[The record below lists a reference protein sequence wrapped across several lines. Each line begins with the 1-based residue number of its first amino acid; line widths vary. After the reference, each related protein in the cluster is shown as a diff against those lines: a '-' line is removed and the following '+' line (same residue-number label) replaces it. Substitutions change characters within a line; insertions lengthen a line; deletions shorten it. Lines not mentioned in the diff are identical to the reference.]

1 MPSRNT
7 KAWYS
12 SSSTW
17 EPVLSRGKAL
27 HYHYITG
34 DSPLEA
40 TVGQSECKS
49 AEMKQIGVR
58 QSEHPGFSWHGRIPS
73 WVMKLNLKK
82 ENGQG
87 ERGGKKKNPTKTQSW
102 EQRDASQHLGG
113 RVGGSLL
120 TMEIA
125 PVSSCHPKWGPCC
138 SLLCPLK
145 AGIAT
150 TCNMNKLHFSTK
162 SYNV

>member
-17 EPVLSRGKAL
+17 ELVLSRGKAL

-87 ERGGKKKNPTKTQSW
+87 ERGGKKKKPYQDPELRTDGCLSTPW
-102 EQRDASQHLGG
+102 GAGG
-113 RVGGSLL
+113 RQPANNGDCSCILL
-120 TMEIA
+120 
-125 PVSSCHPKWGPCC
+125 PPKMRP
-138 SLLCPLK
+138 LLLFALP
-145 AGIAT
+145 
-150 TCNMNKLHFSTK
+150 FK
-162 SYNV
+162 SRDSHYL